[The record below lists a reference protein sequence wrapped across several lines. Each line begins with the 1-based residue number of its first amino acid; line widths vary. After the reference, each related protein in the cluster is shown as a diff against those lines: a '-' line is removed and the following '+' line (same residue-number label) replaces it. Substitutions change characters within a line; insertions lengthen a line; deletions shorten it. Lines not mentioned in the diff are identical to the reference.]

1 MITKKQLQT
10 FDFLLVLL
18 VFSLIIFGIVIRGS
32 ATRININGPEGE
44 FRSQMIWF
52 ATGIVLMFFAAF
64 IDYHSIARFYLVL
77 YGINIFLL
85 ILVLIFGGDDG
96 TGVKRWIFGIQPS
109 EFSKVFMIIF
119 LSKFIDKNREKINN
133 ISVLFLVFVSTMIP
147 FMLIKEQPSLSASLV
162 TLAIMITLL
171 FTGRISFKYIFIALA
186 IIIPIAIV
194 VIIDLHT
201 EEHKILSM
209 FLEPYH
215 IRRLTTAINP
225 DLSSPDYYQTK
236 NSIWAIGSGELRGK
250 GLYQGTINQLSYLPE
265 SHNDFIF
272 SVIGEEFGFLG
283 CITVLIVMLL
293 VIARCI
299 FIAAKAM
306 DNLGRLIASGVAGM
320 LAFQTFVNVGVATGL
335 LPNTGMPFPYL
346 SYGGSSMWMNMIA
359 IGLVLNVGMR
369 KPKSIFEG

>member
-1 MITKKQLQT
+1 MITKRQLQT

-18 VFSLIIFGIVIRGS
+18 VFCIVIFGIVIIGS
-32 ATRININGPEGE
+32 ATRINIYGPKGE
-44 FRSQMIWF
+44 FQSQMIWF
-52 ATGIVLMFFAAF
+52 ATGTVLMLAAAF
-64 IDYHSIARFYLVL
+64 IDYRTISRFYVVL

-85 ILVLIFGGDDG
+85 ILVLLFGGDDG

-109 EFSKVFMIIF
+109 EFSKVFMIIY
-119 LSKFIDKNREKINN
+119 LSKFIDKNREKIDN
-133 ISVLFLVFVSTMIP
+133 ISILFAVFVSTLIP
-147 FMLIKEQPSLSASLV
+147 FLLIKEQPSLSASLV

-171 FTGRISFKYIFIALA
+171 FAGRISYKYIFIALA
-186 IIIPIAIV
+186 VIIPIAIV
-194 VIIDLHT
+194 IIIDLHT
-201 EEHKILSM
+201 EEHKLLSM

-215 IRRLTTAINP
+215 IRRLTTAVNP

-283 CITVLIVMLL
+283 CVSVLVLMLL
-293 VIARCI
+293 IIARCLY
-299 FIAAKAM
+299 IAAKAM
-306 DNLGRLIASGVAGM
+306 DNLGKLIASGVAGM

-335 LPNTGMPFPYL
+335 LPNTGMPFPFL
-346 SYGGSSMWMNMIA
+346 SYGGSSMWINMIS

>member
-18 VFSLIIFGIVIRGS
+18 VFSLIIFGIVIIGS
-32 ATRININGPEGE
+32 ATRININGPDGE

>member
-10 FDFLLVLL
+10 FDYLLVLL
-18 VFSLIIFGIVIRGS
+18 VFSLVVFGIIIIGS

-44 FRSQMIWF
+44 FQSQMIWF
-52 ATGIVLMFFAAF
+52 ATGIILMLFAAF
-64 IDYHSIARFYLVL
+64 IDYHTIARFYLVL

-85 ILVLIFGGDDG
+85 VLVLIFGGDDG

-109 EFSKVFMIIF
+109 EFSKVFMIIY

-133 ISVLFLVFVSTMIP
+133 ISVLFLVFVSTLIP

-171 FTGRISFKYIFIALA
+171 FTGKISFKYIFIALA

-201 EEHKILSM
+201 EEHKLLSL

-283 CITVLIVMLL
+283 CVSVLLVMLL
-293 VIARCI
+293 IITRCI

-335 LPNTGMPFPYL
+335 LPNTGMPFPFL

-359 IGLVLNVGMR
+359 IGLVINVGMR

>member
-18 VFSLIIFGIVIRGS
+18 VFSLIIFGIVIIGS

-44 FRSQMIWF
+44 FRSRMIWF

-133 ISVLFLVFVSTMIP
+133 ISVLFLVSVSTMIP